1 MSASAIA
8 ALLALLTALICAIVA
23 KSAKDLACQIWN
35 AKNKV
40 YQEALK
46 EAGSRPSDAEPFR
59 PPPKPDD
66 CNCEPAK

>member
-1 MSASAIA
+1 MSAATIA
-8 ALLALLTALICAIVA
+8 ALLALLTALISAIVA

-46 EAGSRPSDAEPFR
+46 EAGSNPGDASRFHPG
-59 PPPKPDD
+59 PKPED

>member
-1 MSASAIA
+1 MSASTIA

-23 KSAKDLACQIWN
+23 KSAQDLVCKIWN

-46 EAGSRPSDAEPFR
+46 EAGSNPRDAAMFYPG
-59 PPPKPDD
+59 PKPKD
-66 CNCEPAK
+66 CACKSAK